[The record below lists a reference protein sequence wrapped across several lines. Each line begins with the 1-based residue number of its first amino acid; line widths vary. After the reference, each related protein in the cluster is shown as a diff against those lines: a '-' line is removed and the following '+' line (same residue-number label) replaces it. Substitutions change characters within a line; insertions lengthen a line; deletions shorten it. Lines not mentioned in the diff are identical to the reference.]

1 MLTCSQC
8 GIRIIVLQCVLTAC
22 SERLYE
28 PLLRLHM
35 PWPSVIIIIIIIIS
49 LQCVVMVQQ
58 PVFSVCVLA
67 VLVSA
72 GWGQEHVLCGAGLLN
87 RADATATLDSSTV
100 LEYVSL

>member
-35 PWPSVIIIIIIIIS
+35 PWPSVIIMLYYNYYNYLTAVCS
-49 LQCVVMVQQ
+49 HGAAACVQCVCPSSSGVCWLGPGAR
-58 PVFSVCVLA
+58 PVRC
-67 VLVSA
+67 
-72 GWGQEHVLCGAGLLN
+72 
-87 RADATATLDSSTV
+87 RTV
-100 LEYVSL
+100 EQS